1 MADYTVK
8 TVARLSGV
16 SVRTLH
22 HYDEIG
28 LLKPARVGA
37 NGYRYYGRE
46 ALLRLQQILFHR
58 ELGMPLAAIA
68 ALLDDPGFD
77 RVSALR
83 SHRERLRQQVA
94 RGHQLI
100 ETIDVTLAALQGET
114 KMDETKMYLGFE
126 PETQARHE
134 AWLTERYGGEMDD
147 RVAQSKSG
155 LAAMGASAAQ
165 DLVAQGEALEAAFAR
180 ALQAGAPADSEAT
193 QALTR
198 GWCDWIARAWNRAP
212 DRAGFEGLSRLYE
225 DHPEFRA
232 RYEARCAGLTD
243 YLGAAM
249 RVFADRELV

>member
-1 MADYTVK
+1 MTDFTVK

-46 ALLRLQQILFHR
+46 DLLRLQQVLFHR

-77 RVSALR
+77 RVAALR
-83 SHRERLRQQVA
+83 SHRDRLRQQVD
-94 RGHQLI
+94 RGRQLI
-100 ETIDVTLAALQGET
+100 ETIDATLADLQGET

-134 AWLTERYGGEMDD
+134 AWLTERYGGDMGD
-147 RVAQSKSG
+147 RVAQSKAG
-155 LAAMGASAAQ
+155 LGAMGPSAAQ
-165 DLVAQGEALEAAFAR
+165 NMIAQGEALEAEFAR

-193 QALTR
+193 QALAR
-198 GWCDWIARAWNRAP
+198 RWCDWIARAWNRAP
-212 DRAGFEGLSRLYE
+212 DRAAFDGLSRLYE

-232 RYEARCAGLTD
+232 RYEARCAGLTE

-249 RVFADRELV
+249 RAFAERELA

>member
-1 MADYTVK
+1 VTDFTVK

-46 ALLRLQQILFHR
+46 DLLRLQQILFHR

-77 RVSALR
+77 RVAALR
-83 SHRERLRQQVA
+83 SHRDRLRQQMA
-94 RGHQLI
+94 RGRRLI
-100 ETIDVTLAALQGET
+100 ETIDATLAALQGET

-134 AWLTERYGGEMDD
+134 AWLTERYGDGMDD
-147 RVAQSKSG
+147 RIAQSKSG
-155 LAAMGASAAQ
+155 LAAMQPAAAQ
-165 DLVAQGEALEAAFAR
+165 DLMAQGEALEAAFAK
-180 ALQAGAPADSEAT
+180 ALQTGAPADSEAT
-193 QALTR
+193 QTLAKR
-198 GWCDWIARAWNRAP
+198 WCDWIACAWNRAP
-212 DRAGFEGLSRLYE
+212 DRAAFEGLSRLYE

-232 RYEARCAGLTD
+232 RYEARCAGLTE

-249 RVFADRELV
+249 RAYAERALA

>member
-1 MADYTVK
+1 MTDYTVK

-28 LLKPARVGA
+28 LLRPARVGD

-58 ELGMPLAAIA
+58 ELGMPLAAIG

-77 RVSALR
+77 RVAALR

-94 RGHQLI
+94 RGRQLI
-100 ETIDVTLAALQGET
+100 ETIDATLAALEGET

-134 AWLTERYGGEMDD
+134 AWLTERYGLGLDD
-147 RVAQSKSG
+147 RVAQSKAG
-155 LAAMGASAAQ
+155 LAAMGAPAAEA
-165 DLVAQGEALEAAFAR
+165 LVAQGDALEAEFAR

-193 QALTR
+193 QVLAR
-198 GWCDWIARAWNRAP
+198 RWCDWIGRAWNRAP
-212 DRAGFEGLSRLYE
+212 DRAAFVGLSRLYE

-232 RYEARCAGLTD
+232 RYEARCAGLTE
-243 YLGAAM
+243 YLGIAM
-249 RVFADRELV
+249 RMFADRELV

>member
-1 MADYTVK
+1 MTDYTVK

-28 LLKPARVGA
+28 LLKPAWVGA

-46 ALLRLQQILFHR
+46 ELLRLQQILFHR

-68 ALLDDPGFD
+68 TLLDDPGFD
-77 RVSALR
+77 RVTALR
-83 SHRERLRQQVA
+83 SHRARLRQQMD
-94 RGHQLI
+94 RGRQLI
-100 ETIDVTLAALQGET
+100 ETIDATLAALQGET

-147 RVAQSKSG
+147 RVAQSKAG
-155 LAAMGASAAQ
+155 LAAMGASGAQ
-165 DLVAQGEALEAAFAR
+165 ALMAQGEALEAEFAQ
-180 ALQAGAPADSEAT
+180 ALQAGAPADSEST
-193 QALTR
+193 QALAR
-198 GWCDWIARAWNRAP
+198 RWCDWISRTWNRAP
-212 DRAGFEGLSRLYE
+212 DRTAFVGLSRLYE

-232 RYEARCAGLTD
+232 RYEARCAGLTE
-243 YLGAAM
+243 YLGVALRA
-249 RVFADRELV
+249 FAERELA

>member
-1 MADYTVK
+1 MTDYTVK

-28 LLKPARVGA
+28 LLKPARMGA

-46 ALLRLQQILFHR
+46 DLLRLQQILFHR

-77 RVSALR
+77 RVAALR
-83 SHRERLRQQVA
+83 SHRDRLRLQVA
-94 RGHQLI
+94 RGRQLI
-100 ETIDVTLAALQGET
+100 ETIDVTLAALEGAMT
-114 KMDETKMYLGFE
+114 MDETKMYLGFA

-134 AWLTERYGGEMDD
+134 AWLTERYGGEMED

-180 ALQAGAPADSEAT
+180 ALQAGAPAGSEAT
-193 QALTR
+193 QALAR
-198 GWCDWIARAWNRAP
+198 SWCDWIARAWNRAP
-212 DRAGFEGLSRLYE
+212 DRAAFEGLSRLYE

-232 RYEARCAGLTD
+232 RYEARCAGLTE
-243 YLGAAM
+243 YLGAAL
-249 RVFADRELV
+249 RAFAERELS

>member
-1 MADYTVK
+1 MTDYTVK
-8 TVARLSGV
+8 MMARLSGV

-46 ALLRLQQILFHR
+46 AQLRLQQILFHR
-58 ELGMPLAAIA
+58 EFGMPLAAIA

-77 RVSALR
+77 RVAALR
-83 SHRERLRQQVA
+83 SHREQLRQQVA
-94 RGHQLI
+94 RGRQLI
-100 ETIDVTLAALQGET
+100 ETIDATLAALEGET

-134 AWLTERYGGEMDD
+134 AWLSARYGGGMDD
-147 RVAQSKSG
+147 RVAQSKTG

-165 DLVAQGEALEAAFAR
+165 ALVAQGEALEAEFAR
-180 ALQAGAPADSEAT
+180 VLQAGAPPDSEAT
-193 QALTR
+193 QVLAR
-198 GWCDWIARAWNRAP
+198 RWCDWIAQAWNRAP
-212 DRAGFEGLSRLYE
+212 DRNAFEGLSRLYE

-249 RVFADRELV
+249 RAFAERELA